1 MHAALTKFRVGV
13 VAQVLVLLI
22 LVPLLPFCYASP
34 IPSGIAQGAPG
45 ASSSASGSSPPN
57 GPPPPYQQHADTV
70 NRPPFRVPP
79 AIVRTG
85 ASANSQSASRGP
97 APPPYT
103 VNPSA
108 PNRIQP
114 ATVVSPAPRPNEPAP
129 NERTS
134 GLLLLHHIAYPDYPP
149 NSIFHKLETTPLCP
163 SPALAKEM
171 KQCEKLL
178 KVWANVNDLFITALQ
193 QFSMEKAATPEFRQ
207 RFGEGR
213 VKTKFLGPKKWYPS
227 FDYKP
232 GDVAQ
237 ARVTILLTNSHGHL
251 LREEKC
257 HKLEVHWKVGHRS
270 PPSTNSSHSLQI
282 RHNEDRMCIICGDL
296 RSWKK
301 RKEYVVRTPLFTH
314 TDIYAQGLLN
324 DWPKQEYDFDQ
335 ILKPNKGSC
344 IETVPTGTTD
354 IYDRHWENISLF
366 RTPSLITNQ
375 ASYLSID
382 GIRSSA
388 ASVAVD
394 ISQTASWTEHTAHST
409 TDLSFFS
416 VSDCFQ
422 ETKNIPHTQGAGML
436 RRALHDKIR
445 VQVAEA
451 LFARVSI
458 KMLRPGIFSRI
469 FPTTPFLALPP
480 SSVTDS
486 TPLPSRSNLFIS
498 ITLMSRTPPGT
509 RNPTPTLT
517 PISTPPS
524 HP

>member
-1 MHAALTKFRVGV
+1 MHAASTKFRVGV
-13 VAQVLVLLI
+13 VVQVLVLI

-57 GPPPPYQQHADTV
+57 GPPPPYQRDADVTV

-79 AIVRTG
+79 AIVPPAIVPPAIVPPVIVRTG

-97 APPPYT
+97 PPPPYT
-103 VNPSA
+103 ENPSA
-108 PNRIQP
+108 PTRIQP

-178 KVWANVNDLFITALQ
+178 KVWTNVNDLFITALQ

-251 LREEKC
+251 LREEKWLVTARYSKGC
-257 HKLEVHWKVGHRS
+257 SNWAAELVRDVPGANFPEVSRPKD
-270 PPSTNSSHSLQI
+270 
-282 RHNEDRMCIICGDL
+282 ECI
-296 RSWKK
+296 
-301 RKEYVVRTPLFTH
+301 V
-314 TDIYAQGLLN
+314 
-324 DWPKQEYDFDQ
+324 
-335 ILKPNKGSC
+335 
-344 IETVPTGTTD
+344 
-354 IYDRHWENISLF
+354 
-366 RTPSLITNQ
+366 
-375 ASYLSID
+375 
-382 GIRSSA
+382 
-388 ASVAVD
+388 
-394 ISQTASWTEHTAHST
+394 
-409 TDLSFFS
+409 
-416 VSDCFQ
+416 
-422 ETKNIPHTQGAGML
+422 M
-436 RRALHDKIR
+436 
-445 VQVAEA
+445 
-451 LFARVSI
+451 
-458 KMLRPGIFSRI
+458 
-469 FPTTPFLALPP
+469 
-480 SSVTDS
+480 
-486 TPLPSRSNLFIS
+486 
-498 ITLMSRTPPGT
+498 
-509 RNPTPTLT
+509 
-517 PISTPPS
+517 
-524 HP
+524 

>member
-257 HKLEVHWKVGHRS
+257 MHVQWKRSIRVNVDGGGTLNSTMPARASWLLSRRAYMFVQTQFLVILGLRPPPILSKSLSIHRTIDHS
-270 PPSTNSSHSLQI
+270 TKSLCLSFDTGIDMNPPLGEMDELRAEGKPYSQI

-388 ASVAVD
+388 ASVTVD

-422 ETKNIPHTQGAGML
+422 ETKNM
-436 RRALHDKIR
+436 
-445 VQVAEA
+445 
-451 LFARVSI
+451 
-458 KMLRPGIFSRI
+458 
-469 FPTTPFLALPP
+469 
-480 SSVTDS
+480 
-486 TPLPSRSNLFIS
+486 
-498 ITLMSRTPPGT
+498 
-509 RNPTPTLT
+509 
-517 PISTPPS
+517 
-524 HP
+524 

>member
-1 MHAALTKFRVGV
+1 MHAASTKFRVGV
-13 VAQVLVLLI
+13 VVQVLVLI

-57 GPPPPYQQHADTV
+57 GPPPPYQRHADVTV

-79 AIVRTG
+79 AIVPSAIVPPVIVRTG

-97 APPPYT
+97 PPPPYT

-108 PNRIQP
+108 PTRIQP

-149 NSIFHKLETTPLCP
+149 NSIFHKLETTHLCP

-178 KVWANVNDLFITALQ
+178 KVWTNVNDLFITALQ

-237 ARVTILLTNSHGHL
+237 ARVTILLMNSHGHL

-257 HKLEVHWKVGHRS
+257 QRVEGGADVYAASCTLPSREGNGRRARSAPAFDEDFEFEICSGFHSVLRDVDLSNKGNNVTRVARRSLIMSLGEMDELRAEGYTNS
-270 PPSTNSSHSLQI
+270 PPTLFDARPTATSLKI
-282 RHNEDRMCIICGDL
+282 RHYKDRMCIICGDL
-296 RSWKK
+296 RSGKK
-301 RKEYVVRTPLFTH
+301 REEYVVRTPLFTH

-344 IETVPTGTTD
+344 IETVT
-354 IYDRHWENISLF
+354 
-366 RTPSLITNQ
+366 
-375 ASYLSID
+375 

-394 ISQTASWTEHTAHST
+394 ISQTAPWTEHTAHST
-409 TDLSFFS
+409 TDLSFVS

-422 ETKNIPHTQGAGML
+422 ETKNM
-436 RRALHDKIR
+436 
-445 VQVAEA
+445 
-451 LFARVSI
+451 
-458 KMLRPGIFSRI
+458 
-469 FPTTPFLALPP
+469 
-480 SSVTDS
+480 
-486 TPLPSRSNLFIS
+486 
-498 ITLMSRTPPGT
+498 
-509 RNPTPTLT
+509 
-517 PISTPPS
+517 
-524 HP
+524 